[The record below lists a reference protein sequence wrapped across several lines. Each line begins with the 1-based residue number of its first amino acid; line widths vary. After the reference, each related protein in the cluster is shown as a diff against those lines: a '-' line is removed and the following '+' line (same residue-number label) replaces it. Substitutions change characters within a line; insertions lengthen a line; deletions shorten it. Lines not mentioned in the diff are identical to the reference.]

1 MNYADLFRV
10 TLPETALEIA
20 ALVVLVVDLAFLRKA
35 ALKLRVAVAALL
47 GVAGCGV
54 AYWALQFQGKE
65 VHLFAESLGSTLL
78 LTGFYVQVAQTGI
91 LVLTALTLLLL
102 IDSDFTRHVGEFV
115 AVILMAATG
124 GLIIA
129 SAQDLLV
136 IFVGLE
142 LLSLG
147 LYIMTA
153 FAKSSGKS
161 AEAAMKYYLFGGMSA
176 AFLLFG
182 FSYFYGLT
190 GTTNLHDIQT
200 AIYLSGPTPL
210 LYIAWVLVIA
220 GLGFKIAAVPFHL
233 WAPDTYEGA
242 PAPAAA
248 FIASVSKVAS
258 FTLLLTLFRGDVM
271 IRLNPH
277 IPVNELVH
285 LFTQNF
291 SSRSHVI
298 EVMLAVAAVSM
309 VIGNLAALAQTSIR
323 RLLAYSAIA
332 HAGYILL
339 GVCLLPH
346 YLGPPG
352 TEGRWSVGIDVIAAA
367 FARAYV
373 CQQAV
378 LYYILTYGLTVI
390 GAFSVVSV
398 VERATGSDRL
408 DSFLGLHKRN
418 PFLAAVLLVL
428 FLSLAGIPPLVGFW
442 AKFNLFAAVLG
453 ISAGPVPF
461 ALVSLAI
468 ALSVVSLY
476 YYLQVLKRVYVM
488 PAIDETPINVHPVTL
503 AVQLFIVTAVIVLGC
518 FPALLLRWIESFYR
532 VI

>member
-10 TLPETALEIA
+10 TLPETMLELA
-20 ALVVLVVDLAFLRKA
+20 ALLVLIVDLGFLRKA
-35 ALKLRVAVAALL
+35 ALKTRVAVAALL
-47 GVAGCGV
+47 GVAGCG
-54 AYWALQFQGKE
+54 AALWAISIQTGF
-65 VHLFAESLGSTLL
+65 
-78 LTGFYVQVAQTGI
+78 GFYVDESLVLVNGGGAAVAQVGI

-102 IDSDFTRHVGEFV
+102 IDSTFTRHVGEFV
-115 AVILMAATG
+115 AVVLMAASG
-124 GLIIA
+124 GLLIA

-161 AEAAMKYYLFGGMSA
+161 AEAALKYYLFGGMSA

-182 FSYFYGLT
+182 FSYLYGLSGSTSLPRVFYGCNVAAT
-190 GTTNLHDIQT
+190 HG
-200 AIYLSGPTPL
+200 GMPL
-210 LYIAWVLVIA
+210 LIIALVLIA
-220 GLGFKIAAVPFHL
+220 TGLGFKVAAVPFHL

-258 FTLLLTLFRGDVM
+258 FALLITISYTGLNYIRSIIQESSVTGAPSNATTVVFSVTGPQHVAFSLFFGW
-271 IRLNPH
+271 
-277 IPVNELVH
+277 
-285 LFTQNF
+285 TQILI
-291 SSRSHVI
+291 V
-298 EVMLAVAAVSM
+298 LAVAS
-309 VIGNLAALAQTSIR
+309 IILGNIAALAQISVR

-339 GVCLLPH
+339 GL
-346 YLGPPG
+346 
-352 TEGRWSVGIDVIAAA
+352 A
-367 FARAYV
+367 FFSWGSRSA
-373 CQQAV
+373 QAI
-378 LYYILTYGLTVI
+378 LYYVLTYGLTTI
-390 GAFSVVSV
+390 GAFGVVAV

-418 PFLAAVLLVL
+418 PLLAAVLLVL

-453 ISAGPVPF
+453 VSAGPVPF
-461 ALVSLAI
+461 ALVALAI
-468 ALSVVSLY
+468 TMSAVSLY
-476 YYLQVLKRVYVM
+476 YYLQVLKRAYVM
-488 PAIDETPINVHPVTL
+488 PAIDETPIKAHPVTM
-503 AVQLFIVTAVIVLGC
+503 AVLLLIAAAVVILGC
-518 FPALLLRWIESFYR
+518 FPALLQDWIGSFYPTM
-532 VI
+532 